1 MNKKSNT
8 LLIWDLDGL
17 PPQEYQNIVLWK
29 SFSCDLYPNAISVP
43 KLVEENS
50 AYLKRKYL
58 RLIYNLGKIKLN
70 GQTLINHLELERGFN
85 YWWMTLIHEKCNW
98 SKSLWI
104 NDAIRL
110 FAFEDWVKNQKINYL
125 ELFSD
130 DVSLQNCFRLFCE
143 KKKINFSWKH
153 PYKYQKKS
161 SIRNVFYLL
170 FPEPIKVFL
179 WLLYFTLIRWP
190 LKGKGIKE
198 WRSTKGKIT
207 FVSYLFNL
215 APEAVEEG
223 YFKSQYWA
231 HLPDKL
237 CKDGIATNWL
247 HIYIKDHLLP
257 SPKNG
262 ANLIAKFN
270 ELSDGQQTHT
280 TLDSFLSWQIIKSTL
295 VDWMRLRKIAREIKI
310 LHSSK
315 LQTTFYLWPYLQR
328 DLNESLHGQ
337 TALNNILYFKL
348 FQQAFESLPNQS
360 KCFYLQENQGW
371 EFGLIQAWR
380 TLTHGD
386 LVGVPHSTV
395 RYWDLRY
402 FFDIRS
408 FNDEKI
414 PSPNKIAVNGKAAH
428 KMYIQGGYPQKD
440 LVDVEALR
448 YLYLNKIN
456 NKDEHF
462 VFNNNKSIQILVLGD
477 YLAKNTHHQI
487 SILEKS
493 FPYFSSNVKI
503 IVKPH
508 TNCPI
513 IPSDYPKI
521 KMKISMD
528 PLRTLLKKCHVA
540 YTSNLT
546 SAAIDAYCVGLPV
559 ISCINPNSLN
569 MSPLRSYGEVDFIST
584 EDELVNALKKIVSKP
599 RKNID
604 PTSFFWLDHDL
615 SRWKKLLES

>member
-1 MNKKSNT
+1 
-8 LLIWDLDGL
+8 
-17 PPQEYQNIVLWK
+17 
-29 SFSCDLYPNAISVP
+29 
-43 KLVEENS
+43 
-50 AYLKRKYL
+50 
-58 RLIYNLGKIKLN
+58 
-70 GQTLINHLELERGFN
+70 
-85 YWWMTLIHEKCNW
+85 
-98 SKSLWI
+98 
-104 NDAIRL
+104 
-110 FAFEDWVKNQKINYL
+110 
-125 ELFSD
+125 
-130 DVSLQNCFRLFCE
+130 
-143 KKKINFSWKH
+143 
-153 PYKYQKKS
+153 
-161 SIRNVFYLL
+161 
-170 FPEPIKVFL
+170 
-179 WLLYFTLIRWP
+179 
-190 LKGKGIKE
+190 
-198 WRSTKGKIT
+198 
-207 FVSYLFNL
+207 
-215 APEAVEEG
+215 
-223 YFKSQYWA
+223 
-231 HLPDKL
+231 
-237 CKDGIATNWL
+237 
-247 HIYIKDHLLP
+247 
-257 SPKNG
+257 
-262 ANLIAKFN
+262 
-270 ELSDGQQTHT
+270 
-280 TLDSFLSWQIIKSTL
+280 
-295 VDWMRLRKIAREIKI
+295 
-310 LHSSK
+310 

-584 EDELVNALKKIVSKP
+584 EDELVNALKKIFSKP